1 MRIRSLALV
10 PVALFSLATP
20 ALADIPP
27 RPKPADVGKPKKP
40 AEPPADKPAE
50 PAAAD
55 PVKPAEVPAEPAAAD
70 PAKPTEPTPAEPAAA
85 EPTEAEQIAAFKKV
99 LGAIEGPAKAAP
111 LGDVATIDVPAGYW
125 FVPKE
130 GTITFDQTIENLH
143 DAKSVG
149 VLVKGDMQTVVYFS
163 FDPIGY
169 VDDDERDLDAGELL
183 TTMREGTTQ
192 SNAQRASMGYPAIEL
207 IGWVKEP
214 FYNDK
219 TQSLEWAL
227 SFREAG
233 QTGDGTANYNT
244 RRLGREGV
252 MSVTLATAP
261 AKVAD
266 AVVEMNTNLANF
278 AYVPGKDYASFKEG
292 DRMAEIGLGAL
303 VAGGGAL
310 ALAKVGFFKKFWKIL
325 AAGGAALVAGVAKL
339 FGRKKKETDIV
350 ASDDTSGT

>member
-10 PVALFSLATP
+10 PVALFSLAAP

-27 RPKPADVGKPKKP
+27 
-40 AEPPADKPAE
+40 EPP
-50 PAAAD
+50 
-55 PVKPAEVPAEPAAAD
+55 
-70 PAKPTEPTPAEPAAA
+70 KPTEPAAGEPTEPADKAAEPAV
-85 EPTEAEQIAAFKKV
+85 EPTEAEQIAAFKQA
-99 LGAIEGPAKAAP
+99 LGAVDGPAKAVS
-111 LGDVATIDVPAGYW
+111 LGGVATMDVPAGYW

-130 GTITFDQTIENLH
+130 GMPMFDKTIENLH
-143 DAKSVG
+143 DPKSVG

-169 VDDDERDLDAGELL
+169 VNDDEPDLDAAEILSG
-183 TTMREGTTQ
+183 MREGTTQ

-227 SFREAG
+227 SFREVG
-233 QTGDGTANYNT
+233 QPGDGTANYNT

-252 MSVTLATAP
+252 MSVTLATSPDKVP
-261 AKVAD
+261 A
-266 AVVEMNTNLANF
+266 AVTEMNTNLANF

-325 AAGGAALVAGVAKL
+325 VAGGAVLVGGIAKL
-339 FGRKKKETDIV
+339 FGRKKRETDVV
-350 ASDDTSGT
+350 ASDDAGSSGA

>member
-10 PVALFSLATP
+10 PVALISLSAP
-20 ALADIPP
+20 ALADIAPP
-27 RPKPADVGKPKKP
+27 ELAPPKPADTGTDKAP
-40 AEPPADKPAE
+40 APTPDKPADAAPE
-50 PAAAD
+50 PAA
-55 PVKPAEVPAEPAAAD
+55 
-70 PAKPTEPTPAEPAAA
+70 
-85 EPTEAEQIAAFKKV
+85 PTEAEQIAAFKKA
-99 LGAIEGPAKAAP
+99 LGAIDGPAKAAS
-111 LGDVATIDVPAGYW
+111 LGGVATMDVPAGYW

-130 GTITFDQTIENLH
+130 GTPLFDQTIENLH
-143 DAKSVG
+143 DPKSVG
-149 VLVKGDMQTVVYFS
+149 VLVKGDMQTVVYFA

-169 VDDDERDLDAGELL
+169 VNDDEPDLDAAEIL
-183 TTMREGTTQ
+183 TGMREGTTQ

-207 IGWVKEP
+207 LGWVKEP

-233 QTGDGTANYNT
+233 ETGEGTANYNT

-252 MSVTLATAP
+252 MSVTLATSP
-261 AKVAD
+261 SKVPD
-266 AVVEMNTNLANF
+266 AVAEMNTNLANF

-325 AAGGAALVAGVAKL
+325 AAGGAVLVAGIAKL

-350 ASDDTSGT
+350 ASDDAGSSGT